1 MLQLPRR
8 PAPLAVY
15 EPVKSYPPSVQA
27 AGSQLALPTG
37 QITGKLRPLSLDT
50 KRRVAVY
57 ELLIANETLGPVASF
72 AYAVEPPRAGGTISW
87 NTITVPPRTTVAI
100 PVEIPFPRRGRPQR
114 VIAELHTDGANLTLD
129 ADPPTSPPSGAVRKV
144 AFAIAGALLLGAAAA
159 GYAFERPQVAALGAP
174 ARVNAGQR
182 FQVAY
187 ALGPNVEHAEYAV
200 ETPEGRR
207 IRHGALDPRGGSF
220 TLDLPGASAAR
231 GYDVRVTA
239 GNKLGESQRSAHVL
253 ALAAQDATT
262 KFTGKTSVALA
273 QETVDGGTP
282 IVVRYTPDIT
292 TGSVKLLDQ
301 DGTERASALL
311 NKRGSSI
318 LIAPKVDVAQD
329 FRVVVDARHGL
340 AISETLLP
348 VRIARGT
355 EPATQPHA
363 VAALAAGNK
372 AVDPPT
378 TVPVPTSGSPIALER
393 THYNSGDAIVVS
405 IAHYA
410 PKLQIALMSDT
421 GEELQRV
428 DVKPEEKQL
437 ALAAPAVSGTARFLV
452 VASFERGVGQE
463 SIISSIFVRSK

>member
-37 QITGKLRPLSLDT
+37 QITGKLRPLSLDM
-50 KRRVAVY
+50 KRRVAIY
-57 ELLIANETLGPVASF
+57 ELLIANDTLGPVASF

-87 NTITVPPRTTVAI
+87 NTITVPPRTTIAI
-100 PVEIPFPRRGRPQR
+100 PVEIPFPHRGRPQR

-129 ADPPTSPPSGAVRKV
+129 ADPPTSPINGTVRK
-144 AFAIAGALLLGAAAA
+144 AGLAIAGALLIGIAAA

-174 ARVNAGQR
+174 ARVSAGQR
-182 FQVAY
+182 FQIAY
-187 ALGPNVEHAEYAV
+187 ALGPNVDRAEYAV
-200 ETPEGRR
+200 ETPDGRR
-207 IRHGALDPRGGSF
+207 IRHGALDPRGGAF
-220 TLDLPGASAAR
+220 TIALPGAPAAR
-231 GYDVRVTA
+231 GYDIRVTA

-253 ALAAQDATT
+253 AMASQDATPT
-262 KFTGKTSVALA
+262 FTGKTTVALA
-273 QETVDGGTP
+273 QDTVDGGTP

-311 NKRGSSI
+311 NKHGSSI
-318 LIAPKVDVAQD
+318 LIAPRVDVAQD

-348 VRIARGT
+348 VRIARGS
-355 EPATQPHA
+355 EAATQPRPA
-363 VAALAAGNK
+363 VAPVASN
-372 AVDPPT
+372 AVADPPKSAA
-378 TVPVPTSGSPIALER
+378 PPASGSPIAVER
-393 THYNSGDAIVVS
+393 THYNSGEAIVVS
-405 IAHYA
+405 IARYA
-410 PKLQIALMSDT
+410 PKLQVALMSDT

-463 SIISSIFVRSK
+463 SIITSIFVRSK